1 MNGKQLKNSILQWAI
16 QGKLVPPV
24 CRQAG
29 KTLMTNP
36 VPRDKGKECWF
47 TYVIECE
54 DGSFYKGFTDDL
66 LRRYQQHCN
75 GTGAD
80 YTKTHKPK
88 QLYYWEMHYSKEA
101 ALQREKYLKSGVGR
115 EWFKKEVVDKPENF
129 EPASVLL
136 EKIRQEKERLIKEKK
151 IKRDKNAS
159 IIYRGEDNSY
169 YEKILATGEVKCI
182 DEEIP
187 FEIPKGWE
195 WCRFSSLYLSLTDG
209 THSTPKYTLSGI
221 PFISVKDM
229 SSGVIDFSNTKYIS
243 KEEHQKLSDRCHP
256 QKGDLLLSKVGTTGI
271 PAMVTTDREFS
282 LFVSVALIKLI
293 QCDINRE
300 FLVFMIQ
307 SPLVQEQAKENTRGV
322 GNKNWVLSA
331 VSKTLMVVP
340 PLEEQGR
347 IRNKLNLIL
356 PYVERY
362 SSSQDKLDLL
372 NANIVT
378 DLKKSILQEAIQGK
392 LVPQIAEEGTAQE
405 LLEQI
410 KTDKQKFVKEGKL
423 KKSALATSVI
433 FRGDDNKYY
442 EQIGK
447 KCLDITE
454 QIPFEIPNSWTW
466 ARMGQVGDWGAGS
479 TPQRGNQD
487 YYGGNILWLKTGE
500 LNNGIVYDTEE
511 KITQRAFQDCSLRM
525 NKIGDVLIA
534 MYGATIGKLAIVGN
548 ELTTNQACCG
558 CTPYIVYNWYLFYFL
573 MASRDTFIKKGEG
586 GAQPNISRVK
596 LVEHLI
602 PLPPLQEQK
611 RIVEKIKQLRVV
623 INVLTDVKRQKRIN
637 KLQY

>member
-1 MNGKQLKNSILQWAI
+1 MS
-16 QGKLVPPV
+16 
-24 CRQAG
+24 
-29 KTLMTNP
+29 
-36 VPRDKGKECWF
+36 
-47 TYVIECE
+47 
-54 DGSFYKGFTDDL
+54 
-66 LRRYQQHCN
+66 
-75 GTGAD
+75 
-80 YTKTHKPK
+80 
-88 QLYYWEMHYSKEA
+88 
-101 ALQREKYLKSGVGR
+101 
-115 EWFKKEVVDKPENF
+115 
-129 EPASVLL
+129 
-136 EKIRQEKERLIKEKK
+136 
-151 IKRDKNAS
+151 
-159 IIYRGEDNSY
+159 SY
-169 YEKILATGEVKCI
+169 YEKMLATGEVKCI

-187 FEIPKGWE
+187 FEIPVGWE

-392 LVPQIAEEGTAQE
+392 LVPQIAEEGTAHE

-410 KTDKQKFVKEGKL
+410 KAEKQKLVKEGKL
-423 KKSALATSVI
+423 KKSALNDSVI

-442 EQIGK
+442 IINK
-447 KCLDITE
+447 KEKICIDDE
-454 QIPFEIPNSWTW
+454 IPFDIPDTWEWCRLGTLFSHCTGKALNASNLKGQLMTYITTSNLYWDRFELGNLKQMRFTDEEIEKCT
-466 ARMGQVGDWGAGS
+466 ATFGDLLVCE
-479 TPQRGNQD
+479 
-487 YYGGNILWLKTGE
+487 GGDIGRAAIWNYP
-500 LNNGIVYDTEE
+500 YDIRIQNHIH
-511 KITQRAFQDCSLRM
+511 KLRAYKQL
-525 NKIGDVLIA
+525 
-534 MYGATIGKLAIVGN
+534 
-548 ELTTNQACCG
+548 
-558 CTPYIVYNWYLFYFL
+558 CTKFFFWVFYFYK
-573 MASRDTFIKKGEG
+573 ATGRIGGKGIG
-586 GAQPNISRVK
+586 IQGLSSKALDNI
-596 LVEHLI
+596 LI
-602 PLPPLQEQK
+602 PLPPLNPN
-611 RIVEKIKQLRVV
+611 RSLEKILSFSNDRH
-623 INVLTDVKRQKRIN
+623 
-637 KLQY
+637 